1 MAAIALPTCPLPDS
15 MQPFLRDF
23 GGHLTP
29 FLGGPEQRI
38 NRIGTRFGVRYAM
51 PPMEGED
58 ARAFVARLMRGRFD
72 RMLMPWPATEFDFG
86 DPGDPIISATAG
98 GGSAISVGG
107 LDLGYTIR
115 EGQFFS
121 ILRSGRRYVHMSTGD
136 VTPNGSGIAAVGI
149 FPPLRTA
156 ISAGDG
162 VELET
167 PMIEGLVSPGDEIGW
182 SIALELETA
191 LAFSVVESK

>member
-38 NRIGTRFGVRYAM
+38 NRIGTRFGVRYTM
-51 PPMEGED
+51 PPLEGVE
-58 ARAFVARLMRGRFD
+58 ARTLIARLMRGRFD
-72 RMLMPWPATEFDFG
+72 RVLMPWPATEFDFG
-86 DPGDPIISATAG
+86 DPGSPTIQASAS
-98 GGSAISVGG
+98 GGSAISVEG

-121 ILRSGRRYVHMSTGD
+121 IVHSSRRYVHMSTGD
-136 VTPNGSGIAAVGI
+136 VTPNGSGIAAVSI
-149 FPPLRTA
+149 FPPLRSA
-156 ISAGDG
+156 VSAGDD
-162 VELET
+162 VELAA

-182 SIALELETA
+182 SISLELEA
-191 LAFSVVESK
+191 AISFSVVESK

>member
-38 NRIGTRFGVRYAM
+38 NRIGTRFGVRYTM
-51 PPMEGED
+51 PLMESEE
-58 ARAFVARLMRGRFD
+58 ARAFIARLMRGRFS
-72 RMLMPWPATEFDFG
+72 RVLMPWPATEFDFG
-86 DPGDPIISATAG
+86 DPGGPIISASAG
-98 GGSAISVGG
+98 GGSAISVEG

-121 ILRSGRRYVHMSTGD
+121 IVHSGRRYVHMSTGD
-136 VTPNGSGIAAVGI
+136 VTPNGSGIAAIGI

-156 ISAGDG
+156 VALNDP
-162 VELET
+162 VELAS
-167 PMIEGLVSPGDEIGW
+167 PMIEGLVSPGDELGW

-191 LAFSVVESK
+191 IAFSVVESK